1 MRRTLRA
8 SAAAVA
14 GALTV
19 TLTAAVLV
27 GVSGSG
33 TATMAAAT
41 SVSPSAVRP
50 GYPFLPAGAGESASP
65 TFASALTA
73 NSVQSATSSNW
84 AGYAVTYGTTTF
96 RSVSAHFTVPY
107 LDCKG
112 VTASTGAWSAH
123 WVGLDGLRSNSLT
136 VEQTGVDARCNGGS
150 PIYEA
155 WWEMFPNGMHLA
167 SLAVHPGNAINMSV
181 NYNSSTHAFTLTL
194 SNTTTGQKFTHT
206 ASCPSGSTCV
216 RNSAEVISEAPAIV
230 QGGDFSI
237 LPLADFQA
245 ANFANVH
252 ITNTSGTH
260 SGGLQAA
267 FWNTYRI
274 TQVGDGS
281 NQDITGAPIAPG
293 TALDRT
299 TPLYRKNTFLDY
311 WMPANAG

>member
-1 MRRTLRA
+1 MRRTLRV

-65 TFASALTA
+65 AFASALTA
-73 NSVQSATSSNW
+73 NSVLTATSTNW
-84 AGYAVTYGTTTF
+84 AGYAASYGTTTF

-112 VTASTGAWSAH
+112 VTATNGAWSSH
-123 WVGLDGLRSNSLT
+123 WVGLDGLTSLT
-136 VEQTGVDARCNGGS
+136 VEQTGVDARCDGGS

-155 WWEMFPNGMHLA
+155 WWEMFPNGMHLV
-167 SLAVHPGNAINMSV
+167 SIAVHPGNAINMSV
-181 NYNSSTHAFTLTL
+181 NYSSSTHAFTLTL
-194 SNTTTGQKFTHT
+194 SNTTTGQKFTHK

-216 RNSAEVISEAPAIV
+216 RNSAEVISEAPALTS
-230 QGGDFSI
+230 GGGFTI
-237 LPLADFQA
+237 MPLADFQA
-245 ANFANVH
+245 VNFANVH

-260 SGGLQAA
+260 SGGLQSA

-274 TQVGDGS
+274 TQVSDGS
-281 NQDITGAPIAPG
+281 SQDITGQAIAPG

-299 TPLYRKNTFLDY
+299 TPLYRKNAFLDY

>member
-8 SAAAVA
+8 SAAAA

-19 TLTAAVLV
+19 TLTAGAIV
-27 GVSGSG
+27 GVSSSG

-41 SVSPSAVRP
+41 SVSPSALLP
-50 GYPFLPAGAGESASP
+50 GYPFLPAGGGESASP
-65 TFASALTA
+65 AFATTLTA
-73 NSVQSATSSNW
+73 NSVLSVASSNW
-84 AGYAVTYGTTTF
+84 AGYAATYGTTTF
-96 RSVSAHFTVPY
+96 RSVSAHFTMPY

-112 VTASTGAWSAH
+112 VTATDGAWSSH
-123 WVGLDGLRSNSLT
+123 WVGLDGLRTNSLT
-136 VEQTGVDARCNGGS
+136 VEQTGVDARCNGS
-150 PIYEA
+150 TPIYEA
-155 WWEMFPNGMHLA
+155 WWEMFPNGMHLV

-216 RNSAEVISEAPAIV
+216 RNSAEVVSEAPALKS
-230 QGGDFSI
+230 GGGFSI

-260 SGGLQAA
+260 SGGLQSAY
-267 FWNTYRI
+267 WNTYRI
-274 TQVGDGS
+274 TQVSDGS
-281 NQDITGAPIAPG
+281 NKDITGQTIAAG

-299 TPLYRKNTFLDY
+299 TPLYLKNNFLDY
-311 WMPANAG
+311 WMQANAG